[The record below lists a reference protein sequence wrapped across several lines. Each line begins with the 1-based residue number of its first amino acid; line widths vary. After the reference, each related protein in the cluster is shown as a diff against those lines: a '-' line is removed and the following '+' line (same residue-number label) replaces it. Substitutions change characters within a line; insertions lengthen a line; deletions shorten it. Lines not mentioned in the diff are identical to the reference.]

1 MDHLVLEIGLALG
14 LIAIGMGIANRFGL
28 STVPFLIVIGMIVGP
43 HAPTI
48 WKFDFRFVETEQ
60 LISFMGRIGVLFL
73 LFYLGLE
80 SNVSRLIKAG
90 RSILAGGSTYISINF
105 FAGLSFGFLAGFDL
119 KETLVIAGITT
130 ISSSAIVAKILFDYR
145 RTANPE
151 TELILGI
158 TMFED
163 VFLAV
168 YLSLLSGVVLSGAT
182 SFAGIAASGGIA
194 LAFIAG
200 LLFAGRWATPLLNRF
215 FNIASSEVFVVV
227 VFACLFLLAGL
238 GETIHVAESIGA
250 LLLGL
255 ILGETSHSQRMEN
268 LVVPFRDFFGALFFF
283 SFGLSIDPFSLGG
296 AAWMAAGAALLS
308 LIGVTVAALIV
319 GRRMEMTLTASL
331 NIGFTLLSR
340 GEFSIIIASL
350 VVLGGL
356 DPSIQPFAALYVL
369 ILAGIAPLLAKESDR
384 IADLYERLKERLRP
398 DEDLTEVPDADEQE
412 PEAEVPVGAGPEWA
426 PTALLPRIEGGSV
439 ANGGEE
445 GGEN

>member
-14 LIAIGMGIANRFGL
+14 LIAVAMIVADRFGL
-28 STVPFLIVIGMIVGP
+28 STVPFLIVIGMVVGP

-48 WKFDFRFVETEQ
+48 WKFDFRFVETEA
-60 LISFMGRIGVLFL
+60 LISFMGRMGVLFL

-90 RSILAGGSTYISINF
+90 RSIVVGGSLYISINF
-105 FAGLSFGFLAGFDL
+105 LVGLSYAYFAGFDL
-119 KETLVIAGITT
+119 RETLVVAGITT

-145 RTANPE
+145 RTANAE

-168 YLSLLSGVVLSGAT
+168 YLSLISGIVLSGA
-182 SFAGIAASGGIA
+182 SSLGGVVASGGIA
-194 LAFIAG
+194 LGFIVG
-200 LLFAGRWATPLLNRF
+200 LLTLGRWAKPLLDRF
-215 FNIASSEVFVVV
+215 FTIASSEVFIVV

-255 ILGETSHSQRMEN
+255 ILGETNHSQRMEN

-296 AAWMAAGAALLS
+296 AVWLASGAAILS
-308 LIGVTVAALIV
+308 LIGVTIAGLIV
-319 GRRMEMTLTASL
+319 GRRSNMTPEASL
-331 NIGFTLLSR
+331 NIGFTLLAR

-350 VVLGGL
+350 ALAGGL
-356 DPSIQPFAALYVL
+356 QAVIQPFAALYVL
-369 ILAGIAPLLAKESDR
+369 ILASASPLLAKESSR
-384 IADLYERLKERLRP
+384 VLRLYEKIRSIFPEKE
-398 DEDLTEVPDADEQE
+398 DESTMTPDADEE
-412 PEAEVPVGAGPEWA
+412 
-426 PTALLPRIEGGSV
+426 
-439 ANGGEE
+439 
-445 GGEN
+445 